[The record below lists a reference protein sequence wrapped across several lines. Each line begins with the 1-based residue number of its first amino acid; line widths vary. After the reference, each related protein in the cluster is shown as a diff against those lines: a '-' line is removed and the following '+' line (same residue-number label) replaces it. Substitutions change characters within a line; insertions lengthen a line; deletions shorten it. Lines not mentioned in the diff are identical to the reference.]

1 MDNKEIRRLNLL
13 YLVKETGTDAK
24 FSELTGMPEAYI
36 SQIRN
41 RTPAG
46 KKKTPRGV
54 GNLTARKIEKAFFQP
69 VGWMDK
75 LIEEVAH
82 YSNLPSENIHR
93 ITENQSISDDLKV
106 INKFKADIF
115 SAELES
121 LKSEIKK
128 VEAKIRDAAEQARIE
143 KQEKSNQKPEAKAN
157 DSPLEE
163 RRTA

>member
-1 MDNKEIRRLNLL
+1 M
-13 YLVKETGTDAK
+13 
-24 FSELTGMPEAYI
+24 
-36 SQIRN
+36 
-41 RTPAG
+41 
-46 KKKTPRGV
+46 
-54 GNLTARKIEKAFFQP
+54 TARKIEKAFFQP